1 MWWASMGRKPCGAQW
16 AVKDSILSSLT
27 LLLRV
32 GTSSVQFFKE
42 SYASFSSHSSH
53 KATLEPNFY
62 RKYSSEVGTKHS
74 TPLLQINDLYFKQ
87 VCLVRLS

>member
-1 MWWASMGRKPCGAQW
+1 MWQASMGRKPRGAEW
-16 AVKDSILSSLT
+16 AVKDSISSSLT
-27 LLLRV
+27 LLSRV
-32 GTSSVQFFKE
+32 ATSFVQFFKE
-42 SYASFSSHSSH
+42 SHVSFSSHSSH
-53 KATLEPNFY
+53 KATLEPNFH